1 MIKFHNEDP
10 PIVLLER
17 RVLNLNGVVCALP
30 VKNPQLAN
38 AIVVLLHKL
47 QALLPSRPSDVEQLG
62 SGTEGS
68 SHVIVARR
76 YGTL

>member
-1 MIKFHNEDP
+1 MIKFRNENP
-10 PIVLLER
+10 PIVLLEC
-17 RVLNLNGVVCALP
+17 RVLNLNGFMCALP
-30 VKNPQLAN
+30 VQNPQLAN

-47 QALLPSRPSDVEQLG
+47 QALLLSRPSDMERLG

-76 YGTL
+76 YGIL